1 MNRNKPSVGR
11 LTYIHPGL
19 GDLFYQRMLLC
30 HQTGCKSFPGIHTV
44 NGHVYPT
51 NRAACEALGLLG
63 NDQEWLITLEEAAA
77 SATSSELR
85 ALFVQILIHCEVGDP
100 QILWD
105 TYILRTN
112 VS

>member
-1 MNRNKPSVGR
+1 
-11 LTYIHPGL
+11 
-19 GDLFYQRMLLC
+19 MLSF
-30 HQTGCKSFPGIHTV
+30 HQTGCKYFPGIHKV

-51 NRAACEALGLLG
+51 NHAASEALGLLG
-63 NDQEWLITLEEAAA
+63 NDQEWLITLEEAATYA
-77 SATSSELR
+77 MSSELC
-85 ALFVQILIHCEVGDP
+85 ALFVQMLIHCEVADP